1 MKKKKNLRTFWK
13 LGIPEFATGHF
24 DVNKD
29 GELIVRE
36 GNYQYNVKDLCDR
49 FGTSLEL
56 VFPYILEERLEEVLD
71 EFKFAMRA
79 SRYRGKFYFHYPM
92 KVNQNK
98 EFVLPLI
105 SEGAHLETSSANEL
119 WLVKRMWEQEQFSTK
134 IRVLCNG
141 PKTNRYLSLIEE
153 LKLKNL
159 DIIPIIEN
167 HWELEYL
174 RGYRG
179 DVGIRMDPD
188 VKVQSHWD
196 KQTEQ
201 FGFSIKALQQMG
213 KIRNLKLLSYHVG
226 SQTTRLE
233 DLIAPI
239 RKAMDLFLKMKRPN
253 PQLDA
258 LNLGG
263 GFAVPYEK
271 NRQMYSVESAAKR
284 IVKTIKGIS
293 ERNGIPHPDIIV
305 EWGRH
310 LAAPAQITVYKVIAE
325 KPITKKGVAD
335 GPIVKRW
342 YFIDG
347 SFMNDLLDTWA
358 IHQRWHVVPV
368 NNLQAE
374 KFSRVWLSGSSCDS
388 DDKYT
393 NGGTHVLLPRLED
406 LEPGQPQYVALLD
419 TGAYQDALASHHC
432 LLSSP
437 AKLIIQNGVVTVARK
452 RETPEEIGKQ
462 FGW

>member
-1 MKKKKNLRTFWK
+1 M
-13 LGIPEFATGHF
+13 PDYATGNF

-29 GELIVRE
+29 GELIVRQ

-49 FGTSLEL
+49 FGTPLEL
-56 VFPYILEERLEEVLD
+56 VFPYILEERLQESLEV
-71 EFKFAMRA
+71 FRTAMRNTK
-79 SRYRGKFYFHYPM
+79 YRGKFYFHYPM

-98 EFVLPLI
+98 EFVLPLV
-105 SEGAHLETSSANEL
+105 SEGAHLETSSVNEL

-141 PKTNRYLSLIEE
+141 PKNNRYLSLIEE
-153 LKLKNL
+153 LKMKNL

-167 HWELEYL
+167 YWELEYL

-179 DVGIRMDPD
+179 DVGIRIDPE
-188 VKVQSHWD
+188 VKVHSHWD
-196 KQTEQ
+196 KQIEQ
-201 FGFSIKALQQMG
+201 FGFPISELKKMG
-213 KIRNLKLLSYHVG
+213 KIRNLKILSYHVG
-226 SQTTRLE
+226 SQTTKLE
-233 DLIAPI
+233 DLILPI
-239 RKAMDLFLKMKRPN
+239 RKAMDLFLTMKKSN
-253 PQLDA
+253 PQLNA

-271 NRQMYSVESAAKR
+271 NRKMYSVESAAKR
-284 IVKTIKGIS
+284 IVRTMKNIAD
-293 ERNGIPHPDIIV
+293 RNNIPHPDIIV

-310 LAAPAQITVYKVIAE
+310 LAAPAQITVYKIVAE
-325 KPITKKGVAD
+325 KPIMRQGATNSN
-335 GPIVKRW
+335 GPVKRW
-342 YFIDG
+342 YFVDG

-358 IHQRWHVVPV
+358 IHQKWHVIPV
-368 NNLQAE
+368 NHMDAE

-393 NGGTHVLLPRLED
+393 NGGEYVLLPRLED
-406 LEPGQPQYVALLD
+406 YNTNGESQYIAILD

-437 AKLIIQNGVVTVARK
+437 AKLVVQNGIITVARR
-452 RETPEEIGKQ
+452 RETPEEVGKQ

>member
-1 MKKKKNLRTFWK
+1 M
-13 LGIPEFATGHF
+13 PEFATGHF

-56 VFPYILEERLEEVLD
+56 VFPHIIEERLQDTLD
-71 EFKFAMRA
+71 AFKVAMKQR
-79 SRYRGKFYFHYPM
+79 RYRGKFYFHYPM

-98 EFVLPLI
+98 EFVLPI
-105 SEGAHLETSSANEL
+105 VSEGAHIETSSVNEL

-134 IRVLCNG
+134 IKVLCNG
-141 PKTNRYLSLIEE
+141 PKTNKYLSLIEE

-159 DIIPIIEN
+159 DIVPIIEN

-179 DVGIRMDPD
+179 DVGIRWDPD
-188 VKVQSHWD
+188 VKVSSHWD
-196 KQTEQ
+196 KQTDQ
-201 FGFSIKALQQMG
+201 FGFTTQQLIDLG
-213 KIRNLKLLSYHVG
+213 RIRNLKILSYHAG
-226 SQTTRLE
+226 SQIVKLD
-233 DLIAPI
+233 DLVAPA
-239 RKAMDLFLKMKRPN
+239 RKAMGLYITLKKLN

-263 GFAVPYEK
+263 GFAIPYEK
-271 NRQMYSVESAAKR
+271 NRAMYSPESAARKLVR
-284 IVKTIKGIS
+284 TIKGIAD
-293 ERNGIPHPDIIV
+293 RGNVPHPDIIV

-325 KPITKKGVAD
+325 KGITKKHNKPGQM
-335 GPIVKRW
+335 KRW
-342 YFIDG
+342 YYIDG

-358 IHQRWHVVPV
+358 IHQKWHVVPV
-368 NNLQAE
+368 NFMDTQ

-393 NGGTHVLLPRLED
+393 NGGEYILLPRLED
-406 LEPGQPQYVALLD
+406 LPQGESLYVGILD

-437 AKLIIQNGVVTVARK
+437 AKLIVQNGVITVARK
-452 RETPEEIGKQ
+452 RETPEEVGKQ